1 MSTVLVQGFPTESLS
16 DCRKPTASGDF
27 HEQFEKILREKRD
40 LACRLSQAL
49 DEMTAMNQLYKQRR
63 AEFNAEKGL
72 LQSEIDRLRAL
83 VAAYSDNQE
92 KKTADSAVVRSL
104 LEAREKLIR
113 EEFTR
118 KFQEL
123 AVEVKRQRTKYD
135 GQVEEMKRRLSSCI
149 CQPSGPGKEF
159 FRISS

>member
-1 MSTVLVQGFPTESLS
+1 MSTVLVQSFPTELLS
-16 DCRKPTASGDF
+16 
-27 HEQFEKILREKRD
+27 ELREKRD

-49 DEMTAMNQLYKQRR
+49 DEMMAMNELYKQRR
-63 AEFNAEKGL
+63 AEFNAEKSH
-72 LQSEIDRLRAL
+72 LQSEIERLQAL
-83 VAAYSDNQE
+83 VEAYSKNEE
-92 KKTADSAVVRSL
+92 KKTTDSAAVRSI

-135 GQVEEMKRRLSSCI
+135 GQVEEMKRRLSGCI
-149 CQPSGPGKEF
+149 CQPSSSGKEF